1 MISLQCKGLSSV
13 FSNTTV
19 QKHQFFGAQPSL
31 WFRSHIH
38 KYWASLVVQR
48 IKRLPA
54 MRETWV
60 RSLGKEYP
68 LEKEMP
74 THSSTLAWIIP
85 WTEKPGWLQST
96 EWQRVRH
103 DSTTSLSLLH
113 FLTSIYVYW
122 KKSSFD
128 YRTFV
133 AKVVSLLYFMLFRFV
148 ITFLPRSQHLLI
160 SWLQSPSTVI
170 SEPRKIKSVTVS
182 IVSTSICHE
191 VLGPNAMIF
200 FFLNV
205 EF

>member
-19 QKHQFFGAQPSL
+19 QKHQFFGAQPL

-48 IKRLPA
+48 VKRLPA

-85 WTEKPGWLQST
+85 WTEKPGGLQST

-113 FLTSIYVYW
+113 FHALEKAMAPTPVLLPGESHG
-122 KKSSFD
+122 
-128 YRTFV
+128 RR
-133 AKVVSLLYFMLFRFV
+133 SLLGCS
-148 ITFLPRSQHLLI
+148 PR
-160 SWLQSPSTVI
+160 
-170 SEPRKIKSVTVS
+170 
-182 IVSTSICHE
+182 
-191 VLGPNAMIF
+191 GG
-200 FFLNV
+200 
-205 EF
+205 